1 MSQTN
6 CSNHLF
12 MYANFYAH
20 KAVLSAS
27 IYLHNTGTYWSALFS
42 LIASSSNIIGYICF
56 DQEKTEYQID
66 KIQRNKKDTIVLT
79 ISFGIFASKH
89 ALLFSFFKYPIHIIL
104 SFSHPYL
111 NP

>member
-1 MSQTN
+1 MCPARFNAKTCDVQT
-6 CSNHLF
+6 
-12 MYANFYAH
+12 
-20 KAVLSAS
+20 VLDSVCR
-27 IYLHNTGTYWSALFS
+27 LLCGWMT
-42 LIASSSNIIGYICF
+42 F
-56 DQEKTEYQID
+56 DQAKTENPND